1 MSERHLYRLNGTDI
15 AIYFSGSNKL
25 ISMVAEMTIREH
37 IEELRVRII
46 RVAVVIIIITIF
58 AMTFDLRPI
67 QINGIQFAYPY
78 PDPLHNISIRLTFY
92 MQESLLPQGV
102 NLIQTAPGQA
112 FFSQI
117 YVSVLIGLTASIPF
131 IMRELS
137 AFISPA
143 ISTKTKIGLLNV
155 FLPSIA
161 LFVGGIAF
169 SYLLVIPFV
178 LDFLYQYGEA
188 LSVATFLTINNFI
201 SFVMQFFLGFGI
213 AFQLPILMYGI
224 SLTGTISPRFWRSNF
239 RYAILILVIFG
250 ALITPDGSGVT
261 MWFVSIPMLLL
272 YLAGMLIVEKKAA
285 SSSLRVEKT

>member
-1 MSERHLYRLNGTDI
+1 M
-15 AIYFSGSNKL
+15 
-25 ISMVAEMTIREH
+25 SMVAEMTFREH
-37 IEELRVRII
+37 IEELRVRIL
-46 RVAVVIIIITIF
+46 RVAVVIIVITIF

-67 QINGIQFAYPY
+67 QVNGIPFAYPY

-92 MQESLLPQGV
+92 MQESLLPEGV

-131 IMRELS
+131 IMREVS

-143 ISTKTKIGLLNV
+143 ISTKTKIGLVNV

-161 LFVGGIAF
+161 LFIGGIAF

-178 LDFLYQYGEA
+178 LDFLYKYGEA
-188 LSVATFLTINNFI
+188 LGVATFLTINNFI
-201 SFVMQFFLGFGI
+201 SFVMQFFLGFGL

-224 SLTGTISPRFWRSNF
+224 SLTDTVSPRFWRANF
-239 RYAILILVIFG
+239 RYAALILVIFG

-261 MWFVSIPMLLL
+261 MWFITIPMMLL
-272 YLAGMLIVEKKAA
+272 YLAGMIIVERRAA
-285 SSSLRVEKT
+285 RVAILKTNT

>member
-1 MSERHLYRLNGTDI
+1 M
-15 AIYFSGSNKL
+15 
-25 ISMVAEMTIREH
+25 SMVAEMTIREH
-37 IEELRVRII
+37 IEELRVRIL
-46 RVAVVIIIITIF
+46 RVAVMIIVITIF

-67 QINGIQFAYPY
+67 QVNGIPLAYPY

-92 MQESLLPQGV
+92 MQESLLPEGV

-117 YVSVLIGLTASIPF
+117 YVSVLIGLTVSIPF

-143 ISTKTKIGLLNV
+143 ISTKTKIGLVNV

-161 LFVGGIAF
+161 LFIGGIAF
-169 SYLLVIPFV
+169 SYLLVIPFI

-188 LSVATFLTINNFI
+188 LNVATFLTINNFI

-224 SLTGTISPRFWRSNF
+224 SLTDAISPRFWRTNF
-239 RYAILILVIFG
+239 RYAVFILVIFG

-261 MWFVSIPMLLL
+261 MWFVSLPMLLL
-272 YLAGMLIVEKKAA
+272 YLAGMLIVEKKSSRA
-285 SSSLRVEKT
+285 SSLKN

>member
-1 MSERHLYRLNGTDI
+1 
-15 AIYFSGSNKL
+15 
-25 ISMVAEMTIREH
+25 MVAEMTIREH
-37 IEELRVRII
+37 IEELRVRIVRI
-46 RVAVVIIIITIF
+46 AMVIIIITIF

-67 QINGIQFAYPY
+67 QINGIPFAYPY

-92 MQESLLPQGV
+92 MQESLLPEGV

-131 IMRELS
+131 IMREIS

-143 ISTKTKIGLLNV
+143 ISNKTKIGLLNV

-178 LDFLYQYGEA
+178 LDFLYEYGEA
-188 LSVATFLTINNFI
+188 LNVATFLTINNFI

-213 AFQLPILMYGI
+213 AFQLPILMYGL
-224 SLTGTISPRFWRSNF
+224 SLTDAISPRFWRSNF
-239 RYAILILVIFG
+239 RYAILVLVIFG

-261 MWFVSIPMLLL
+261 MWFVSVPMLLL
-272 YLAGMLIVEKKAA
+272 YLAGMLIVEKRAA
-285 SSSLRVEKT
+285 TVAAVHPRRSL